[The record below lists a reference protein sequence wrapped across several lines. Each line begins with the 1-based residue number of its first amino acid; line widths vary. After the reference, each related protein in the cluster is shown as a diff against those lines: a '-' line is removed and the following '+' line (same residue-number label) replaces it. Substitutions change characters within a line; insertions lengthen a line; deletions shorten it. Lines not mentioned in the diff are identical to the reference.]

1 MAKKFMKKSSPAPQ
15 ARTRSAHKDWE
26 VKSLDTLRVDGGTQS
41 RVMLDEEVASEYA
54 ERMSQ
59 DPHTGLI
66 LDTEGEPWPPLVAF
80 FDGKDHW
87 LVDGFH
93 RLRAAKL
100 AELTGFQL
108 DVKPG
113 EMRDAIR
120 LSLSVNAKHGL
131 RRTRED
137 KRRSVE
143 RALADDEWVS
153 YSDRKLAQLCAVSPR
168 TIAAVR
174 KELEAAGSIEEQ
186 TERVGVDG
194 SVQDVSATVVSQEVV
209 VARKKRTTAKKKL
222 DRAGLDTRSNPTRDV
237 LEAARLDSLAGELEK
252 RSALVL
258 MDGAGKVS
266 VSAVLDHLPALL
278 AEDGVLITPV
288 NALLS
293 LPGVMARLHE
303 DFGQPSSAVLEGSRE
318 VVLVYSRRK
327 ALEVPSWTDGLG
339 SLMQQLAID
348 APHLIS
354 L

>member
-15 ARTRSAHKDWE
+15 ARTRSAHKGWE

-168 TIAAVR
+168 TIATVR

>member
-1 MAKKFMKKSSPAPQ
+1 VAKKFMKKSSPAPQ

-168 TIAAVR
+168 TIATVR

>member
-66 LDTEGEPWPPLVAF
+66 LDTEGEPWPPLIAF

-100 AELTGFQL
+100 AALTGFQL

-194 SVQDVSATVVSQEVV
+194 SIQDVSATVVSQEVV
-209 VARKKRTTAKKKL
+209 VARKKRTTAKRKL
-222 DRAGLDTRSNPTRDV
+222 DRAGLDTRSNPTRDI

-293 LPGVMARLHE
+293 LPGVMTRLHE

>member
-1 MAKKFMKKSSPAPQ
+1 
-15 ARTRSAHKDWE
+15 
-26 VKSLDTLRVDGGTQS
+26 
-41 RVMLDEEVASEYA
+41 
-54 ERMSQ
+54 
-59 DPHTGLI
+59 
-66 LDTEGEPWPPLVAF
+66 
-80 FDGKDHW
+80 

-168 TIAAVR
+168 TIATVR

>member
-1 MAKKFMKKSSPAPQ
+1 MKKSSPAPQ

-100 AELTGFQL
+100 VEFMGFQL

-113 EMRDAIR
+113 EMRDVIR

-168 TIAAVR
+168 TIATVR